1 MKMQQTDS
9 FSNSQDRRA
18 DWLLQPLPL
27 LVYLFGASVGAW
39 LGIDSMFVIG
49 GVAGK
54 LLLIVF
60 LFAIPV
66 VTAFAVA
73 RPPNIFLP
81 IARPVCFSK
90 FRPLDCRFV
99 SFEPAPLI
107 RPPAF

>member
-60 LFAIPV
+60 LFAIPLGAN
-66 VTAFAVA
+66 TL
-73 RPPNIFLP
+73 RG
-81 IARPVCFSK
+81 SGGGK
-90 FRPLDCRFV
+90 
-99 SFEPAPLI
+99 
-107 RPPAF
+107 PPALAGKGQSGQSSLRV